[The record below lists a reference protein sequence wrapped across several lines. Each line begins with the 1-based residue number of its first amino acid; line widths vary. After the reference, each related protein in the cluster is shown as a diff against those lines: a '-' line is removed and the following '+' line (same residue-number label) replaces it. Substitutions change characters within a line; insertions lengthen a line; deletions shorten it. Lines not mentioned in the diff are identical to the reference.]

1 MPRHIVALP
10 QRSRSN
16 ACISFGKPPA
26 GQTTFAFGTGTSLAV
41 EPVNHDRAG
50 VAIEGYDPVAYHTEG
65 RPVKGDAAITRTWN
79 GAVWRFADAR
89 NRDAF
94 AADPERYAPAY
105 GGYCAYGL
113 AVAGK
118 RFDVAIDTWQIV
130 DGRLMLNKSAG
141 VREKFDAD
149 RAEMIVKADANWASL
164 MASEDM

>member
-1 MPRHIVALP
+1 MRKLLLL
-10 QRSRSN
+10 
-16 ACISFGKPPA
+16 
-26 GQTTFAFGTGTSLAV
+26 T
-41 EPVNHDRAG
+41 
-50 VAIEGYDPVAYHTEG
+50 VAILVLTAGAAAAKSLVNVDSKGLALEGYDPVAFFTDG
-65 RPVKGDAAITRTWN
+65 KAVKGDPALTAAYED
-79 GAVWRFADAR
+79 AVYRFAEAAHKE
-89 NRDAF
+89 AF
-94 AADPERYAPAY
+94 EADPEKYVPAY